1 MKSAKWQFLVKVEGI
16 EGYWAG
22 KTGGSITADT
32 NKAWDGGAKRADVLG
47 GRPNTEDVELV
58 RPFDPIRDQPVLN
71 ALKSRVGEWR
81 TTLSAQGVYADMT
94 AVPIPGDI
102 YSDALL
108 IKLSP
113 PEVDASSSDPAEI
126 GLTFAVSD
134 VG

>member
-1 MKSAKWQFLVKVEGI
+1 MKSAKWQFLVKVDGI
-16 EGYWAG
+16 EGYFAG
-22 KTGGSITADT
+22 KTGGNITADT
-32 NKAWDGGAKRADVLG
+32 NKAWDGGAKRPDVLG

-81 TTLSAQGVYADMT
+81 TTLSAQAIYPDMT
-94 AVPIPGDI
+94 AVPIPGDV

-113 PEVDASSSDPAEI
+113 PEVDASSSDAAEI

>member
-1 MKSAKWQFLVKVEGI
+1 MKAARWQFLVRVDGI

-22 KTGGSITADT
+22 KTGGNIAADA
-32 NKAWDGGAKRADVLG
+32 NKAWDGGARRPDVLG
-47 GRPNTEDVELV
+47 GRPNTEDVELT
-58 RPFDPIRDQPVLN
+58 RPYDVIRDQPMLN

-81 TTLSAQGVYADMT
+81 TTLTVQSINADMS
-94 AVPIPGDI
+94 ASSVPGDV

-108 IKLSP
+108 INLSM

-126 GLTFAVSD
+126 GITFAVSD